1 MAHVK
6 SVGTQRWIEKRGIKD
21 LMIIEGAD
29 QEEAGLEIVVV
40 GIIILG
46 LPNHFYGIDK
56 LNTQGLD

>member
-6 SVGTQRWIEKRGIKD
+6 SVGMQQWIEKRGIKD
-21 LMIIEGAD
+21 LMIIEGVD

-46 LPNHFYGIDK
+46 LTIFME
-56 LNTQGLD
+56 